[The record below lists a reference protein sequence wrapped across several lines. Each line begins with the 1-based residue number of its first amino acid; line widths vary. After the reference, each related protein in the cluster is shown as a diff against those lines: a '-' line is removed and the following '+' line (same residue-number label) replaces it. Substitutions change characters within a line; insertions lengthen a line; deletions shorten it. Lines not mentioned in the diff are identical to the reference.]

1 MSQENVQVV
10 PFSGVGSGVRL
21 TPSSDQ
27 AVPVV
32 LDGAANVTVS
42 RLLTGSVITTG
53 APGAAT
59 FGTVSCRLL
68 ALSPT
73 ASPAAVSVPTWRTS
87 GERPLATHFT
97 STVMRLRSAGC
108 ESSLPS
114 FSPGSLQKVLSCA
127 PEPSLGSSIEH
138 SLTVTV

>member
-1 MSQENVQVV
+1 AMFQENVHVV
-10 PFSGVGSGVRL
+10 PFSTIGSGVRR

-27 AVPVV
+27 TVPVV
-32 LDGAANVTVS
+32 LEGVANVKVS
-42 RLLTGSVITTG
+42 RLFTGSVITTG

-59 FGTVSCRLL
+59 FGTDSARLL

-87 GERPLATHFT
+87 GERPLAAHFT

-108 ESSLPS
+108 ESAVPSL
-114 FSPGSLQKVLSCA
+114 SPGSLQKVASCT
-127 PEPSLGSSIEH
+127 PKPSLGSSIEH
-138 SLTVTV
+138 S

>member
-1 MSQENVQVV
+1 GL
-10 PFSGVGSGVRL
+10 PFSGSGVCL

-27 AVPVV
+27 AAPVV
-32 LDGAANVTVS
+32 LDGAANVKVS
-42 RLLTGSVITTG
+42 RLFTGSVITTG

-59 FGTVSCRLL
+59 VGTDSRRLL

-73 ASPAAVSVPTWRTS
+73 ASPAAVSVLTWRTS
-87 GERPLATHFT
+87 GERPLATHVT

-108 ESSLPS
+108 ESAVPSL
-114 FSPGSLQKVLSCA
+114 SPGQKVLSCR
-127 PEPSLGSSIEH
+127 PKPSLGSSIEH